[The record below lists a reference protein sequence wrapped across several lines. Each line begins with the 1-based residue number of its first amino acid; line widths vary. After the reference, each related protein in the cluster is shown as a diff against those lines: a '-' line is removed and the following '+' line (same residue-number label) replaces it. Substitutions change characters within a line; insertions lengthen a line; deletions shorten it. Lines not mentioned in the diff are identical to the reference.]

1 MTEIGGLYQDML
13 EKTISARTPQIP
25 FFSSSINGQ
34 RGSDTPDLGPYYWR
48 NNLESPVLFHSAV
61 EACLEKEPRNHL
73 FIELGPHSALA
84 GPLRQIFKQRDP
96 KDNIS
101 YLSALVR
108 GKDASE
114 TFLKLIGQLHLL
126 LVPIDFR
133 ALTPCGKVLTDLPTY
148 QWKHDTSYWNESRL
162 THDW

>member
-1 MTEIGGLYQDML
+1 MTEIGGLYEDML
-13 EKTISARTPQIP
+13 KKTISAGSPQIP
-25 FFSSSINGQ
+25 FFSSSVKAKQ
-34 RGSDTPDLGPYYWR
+34 DLDTLDLGPTYWR

-61 EACLEKEPRNHL
+61 ETCIEEHPKDHL

-126 LVPIDFR
+126 LIPVNFR
-133 ALTPCGKVLTDLPTY
+133 ALTPTGKVLTDLPTY